1 MLYRPLLVTQVSVS
15 PGAISPSHPIPFAMR
30 AKPMSFSKFIAI
42 ALVCYLGYILF
53 RAHGK
58 LRERKIGTVFQ
69 MMGEKTV
76 KEISNLHYL
85 FLCHLTNL
93 VIHQKNKQISCN

>member
-1 MLYRPLLVTQVSVS
+1 M
-15 PGAISPSHPIPFAMR
+15 
-30 AKPMSFSKFIAI
+30 PMSFSKFVAI

-76 KEISNLHYL
+76 KEISNLHCL
-85 FLCHLTNL
+85 ITILCDLFKQSFSPLHHTRGKKDKDIMVIFLCNLLDQINLLCLT
-93 VIHQKNKQISCN
+93 

>member
-1 MLYRPLLVTQVSVS
+1 MS
-15 PGAISPSHPIPFAMR
+15 PGALRLSHPIPFAMN

-42 ALVCYLGYILF
+42 ALVSYLGYILF

-76 KEISNLHYL
+76 KELCNLHYL
-85 FLCHLTNL
+85 FYIA
-93 VIHQKNKQISCN
+93 V